1 MVESTDTGGPRF
13 VRNAAL
19 ARYIGVSPMTI
30 YRWKRDP
37 ALDVPPALVIRGIE
51 HNEVSKWEAWL
62 RARAV
67 SRVQKR
73 AD

>member
-1 MVESTDTGGPRF
+1 MAESTDTGGPRF

-30 YRWKRDP
+30 YRDP